1 MKFYFKAL
9 PLFFSLFVMNAC
21 EKGEKETVFSKDGR
35 KVSFDLTDRRG
46 DFKDAG
52 TIGIDGIDI
61 RGYISNSMGGLHGNA
76 LFTCDRTGKYGYQVT
91 MQPYGACDLEKAVL
105 HETDTS
111 SYYQSGETLS
121 ELSKNEIYYDLHVE
135 AGTKRMIYIS
145 QGSFTDYEYEIR
157 VRFIEE

>member
-1 MKFYFKAL
+1 MKFYFKTL
-9 PLFFSLFVMNAC
+9 PLVFSLFLTIAC
-21 EKGEKETVFSKDGR
+21 EKGEKETVFSKEGR

-52 TIGIDGIDI
+52 EVGVEGIDI

-76 LFTCDRTGKYGYQVT
+76 LITYDRAGKYGYQVT

-105 HETDTS
+105 YETDTTS
-111 SYYQSGETLS
+111 WYTSGETLS
-121 ELSKNEIYYDLHVE
+121 ELSKNEIYYDVNVE
-135 AGTKRMIYIS
+135 AGTKRIIYVS
-145 QGSFTDYEYEIR
+145 QGSFTGYEYEIK